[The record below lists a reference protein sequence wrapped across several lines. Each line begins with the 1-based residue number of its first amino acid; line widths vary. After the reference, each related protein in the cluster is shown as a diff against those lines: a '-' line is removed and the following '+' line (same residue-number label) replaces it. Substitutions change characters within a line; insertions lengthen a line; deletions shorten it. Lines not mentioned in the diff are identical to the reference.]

1 MSSTS
6 ANCSS
11 MSIFIYTLCCLVI
24 LNIFNEGLTKEDS
37 LQCSVLLNEVH
48 LLHVWLQKHCP
59 ESELNS
65 THKSWDRLTPGVWQ
79 LFISVSCRGRPS
91 ITHVQHVRQGAA
103 SVESLCRRTEVK
115 RFRVQEVRRE
125 RFFISRCGIVRT
137 VKRSVVPSA
146 VTDAYIPCFLEASQ
160 SGEEQKNLLISIQL
174 HVITSAHFTPCL
186 RSLRKTFLSH
196 LDLRQVRVL
205 KKREEPLMYLI
216 NHAHRRAIFQT
227 VQVNNHPNQLKQF
240 NW

>member
-1 MSSTS
+1 M
-6 ANCSS
+6 
-11 MSIFIYTLCCLVI
+11 
-24 LNIFNEGLTKEDS
+24 
-37 LQCSVLLNEVH
+37 LLNESH
-48 LLHVWLQKHCP
+48 LLHLWLQKHCP

-65 THKSWDRLTPGVWQ
+65 THKSWERLTWGVWQ
-79 LFISVSCRGRPS
+79 LFISVSCRGQPS

-103 SVESLCRRTEVK
+103 SVQSLCRRSEVK

-146 VTDAYIPCFLEASQ
+146 VTDAYMPCFLEASQ
-160 SGEEQKNLLISIQL
+160 SGEKKKNLLISIQL
-174 HVITSAHFTPCL
+174 RVIMSAHFTLCL

-205 KKREEPLMYLI
+205 KKGKNHSCIWWIMHTDGQSFKLSKSTIIQSNWKNSIGRVKERVCEE
-216 NHAHRRAIFQT
+216 Q
-227 VQVNNHPNQLKQF
+227 Q
-240 NW
+240 